1 MPPSPDGIVRAFIEN
16 WNVPDLDPDRLSEY
30 FAEDA
35 VYHNIPLEP
44 VVGRTAIRDSFVD
57 WLPNFDST
65 LWEIH
70 HQVASGN
77 VVMNERID
85 TYRSGERATPVRVM
99 GVFEVTDGLITAW
112 RDYFDSAEVAR
123 ILGQ

>member
-1 MPPSPDGIVRAFIEN
+1 MPNPDAIVRAFIEE
-16 WNVPDLDPDRLSEY
+16 WNVPAPDPDQLSKH

-44 VVGRTAIRDSFVD
+44 IVGRTAIRDAFAD

-65 LWEIH
+65 VWEIH
-70 HQVASGN
+70 HQAASGN
-77 VVMNERID
+77 VVLNERTD
-85 TYRSGERATPVRVM
+85 TYHSGERVTPARVM

-112 RDYFDSAEVAR
+112 RDYFDSADIPL

>member
-1 MPPSPDGIVRAFIEN
+1 MQSPDAIVREFIQG
-16 WNVPDLDPDRLSEY
+16 WNVPAPDPDRLSKY

-35 VYHNIPLEP
+35 VYHNMPLEP
-44 VVGRTAIRDSFVD
+44 SVGRTAIRDNFAD

-65 LWEIH
+65 HWEIH

-77 VVMNERID
+77 VVMNERTD
-85 TYRSGERATPVRVM
+85 TWRSGERATPARVM

-112 RDYFDSAEVAR
+112 RDYFDSADIPR

>member
-1 MPPSPDGIVRAFIEN
+1 MPNPDGIVRAFIQD
-16 WNVPDLDPDRLSEY
+16 WNVPAPDPDRLSEY
-30 FAEDA
+30 FAQDA

-44 VVGRTAIRDSFVD
+44 VVGRAAIRDSFVE

-65 LWEIH
+65 DWEIH

-77 VVMNERID
+77 VVMNERTD
-85 TYRSGERATPVRVM
+85 TYRSGERVTPVRVM

-112 RDYFDSAEVAR
+112 RDYFDSAEVGR
-123 ILGQ
+123 VLGQ